1 MKSIEEEEAEKTWKC
16 LVRIN
21 CLEPFVTIVG
31 DLRSSRCKKR
41 SIAAPCGR
49 PCGAYAPQ
57 RLGWK
62 KIFEKRWELDWV
74 KVRKWEKTCFDF
86 SAGNFGIGFLL
97 FLFHFCLYNKSSLY
111 NFLYWFFLVFHI
123 CLMISNDWSL
133 PDVISLEKQC
143 AQMSLI
149 TFSIADRLCGPKS
162 LLHLVQY
169 WDCQKRRFMV

>member
-1 MKSIEEEEAEKTWKC
+1 MSLGSQEARAWP
-16 LVRIN
+16 LGRA
-21 CLEPFVTIVG
+21 LDSLLLPGRGWADPGFF
-31 DLRSSRCKKR
+31 SSSC
-41 SIAAPCGR
+41 
-49 PCGAYAPQ
+49 
-57 RLGWK
+57 RLSLFARALW
-62 KIFEKRWELDWV
+62 RQ
-74 KVRKWEKTCFDF
+74 VRKWEKIYFDF
-86 SAGNFGIGFLL
+86 SAGNFCICFLL

-169 WDCQKRRFMV
+169 WDCQKRRFIV